1 MARGKPGSS
10 LDAYHAK
17 RHFDETPEPR
27 GRKTRRKGR
36 GYAIQMHD
44 ARRLHYDLRLELDG
58 VLKSWAITRGPS
70 LDPSDKRLA
79 VRTEDHPVDYIT
91 FEGVI
96 PEGHYG
102 AGSVLLWDRG
112 EWEPVGDPHEGLEK
126 GKLAFHLRGERLKG
140 RWALVRFKG
149 KKNDKREN
157 WLLIKE
163 RDDEASEDEDVVGE
177 YRTSVVTGK
186 NNEEIAE
193 SPGREWSAR
202 DGKENG
208 ASSKKPAR
216 KRGKT
221 AKLPRFV
228 KPALATLVDD
238 IPSGEDWL
246 FEMKFD
252 GYRALASASGDRVR
266 IYTRSGLDWT
276 DRFGAL
282 PETLAGLSLNGA
294 LLDGEIVVLDKD
306 GRSDFGA
313 LQAALKERNATLSY
327 FAFDLLYANGVDWR
341 EKPLSQRKKKLKELL
356 GAEGKK
362 GPVYYTDH
370 IENDGGRMYQTL
382 CGKGFEGIIAKRAEH
397 PYRSGRGKSWLKIKC
412 GHEQEF
418 IITGWSPS
426 TRNRPFSSLL
436 LAVRKGKDLRYAG
449 RVGTGFSNDE
459 LDRLSAMFDKLGRKT
474 APVKGEVPPS
484 VAHQAHWLKPE
495 LVAQIGFAEFTKDGL
510 VRHARYLG
518 LREDKKAAAVTS
530 EEATPVEEIEDMPAD
545 KQNSPVVAGVR
556 ISHPDRVLFP
566 EQGITKIELARYLEK
581 MAEVMMPEIED
592 RLVSLVR
599 CPEGRQKKCFFQR
612 HAGAGLG
619 DGFQEFEVKGS
630 KEREKYLYI
639 TDVKGL
645 VSAAQMGVLEFH
657 IWGSRVDDI
666 ERPDRLVFDLDPD
679 PAVSFEEVKKA
690 AGETRDVLD
699 ALGLQSFPMLT
710 GGKGIHV
717 VAPLVRRHEWSTVKA
732 FAAAVA
738 SRMAVQEPERYVAK
752 MSKAARKGRI
762 FIDYLRNDRA
772 STAIAPY
779 SPRARA
785 GAPVAWPLSWAELA
799 KVKAANEMTVKTAF
813 SRRRAAP
820 WKGYG
825 KLRQS
830 LKASA
835 LRALDVDE

>member
-1 MARGKPGSS
+1 MAAGKSRSS
-10 LDAYHAK
+10 LDTYHSK
-17 RHFDETPEPR
+17 RHFEETPEPR
-27 GRKTRRKGR
+27 GRKSRRKGK

-102 AGSVLLWDRG
+102 AGTVLLWDRG
-112 EWEPVGDPHEGLEK
+112 EWEPIGDPHEGMEK
-126 GKLAFHLRGERLKG
+126 GKLSFRLRGERLKG

-149 KKNDKREN
+149 KKSEKREN

-163 RDDEASEDEDVVGE
+163 RDDEASEDEDVVDE
-177 YRTSVVTGK
+177 YKTSVTTGK
-186 NNEEIAE
+186 DHEEIAE
-193 SPGREWSAR
+193 NPEREWSS
-202 DGKENG
+202 GKNG
-208 ASSKKPAR
+208 KAER
-216 KRGKT
+216 KTRKTTRKGKQ
-221 AKLPRFV
+221 AKRPRFV

-238 IPSGEDWL
+238 VPSGEDWI

-252 GYRALASASGDRVR
+252 GYRAMASASGDDVR
-266 IYTRSGLDWT
+266 IYTRGGLDWT

-282 PETLAGLSLNGA
+282 PNALADLDLNGV
-294 LLDGEIVVLDKD
+294 LLDGEIVFVDKN

-313 LQAALKERNATLSY
+313 LQSALKGQGGDLSY
-327 FAFDLLYANGVDWR
+327 FAFDLLHADGHDLR
-341 EKPLSQRKKKLKELL
+341 KKPLNERKKMLEDLL
-356 GAEGKK
+356 GNEGRK
-362 GPVYYTDH
+362 GPIFYTDH
-370 IENDGGRMYQTL
+370 IENDGGRMYDTL
-382 CGKGFEGIIAKRAEH
+382 CKKGFEGIIAKRITQ

-412 GHEQEF
+412 HREQEF
-418 IITGWSPS
+418 IIVGWSPS
-426 TRNRPFSSLL
+426 TRKRAFSSLL
-436 LAVRKGKDLRYAG
+436 LALREGKKLRYAG
-449 RVGTGFSNDE
+449 RVGTGFSDDE
-459 LDRLSAMFDKLGRKT
+459 LDRLSRKFEKLERKT
-474 APVKGEVPPS
+474 QPIEGDVPAS
-484 VAHQAHWLKPE
+484 ISRNAHWLKPE

-510 VRHARYLG
+510 VRQARYLG
-518 LREDKKAAAVTS
+518 LREDKKAEAVTR
-530 EEATPVEEIEDMPAD
+530 EEPAPVEEVEDMASD
-545 KQNSPVVAGVR
+545 QKSPVIEGVR
-556 ISHPDRVLFP
+556 ISHPDRVLYP
-566 EQGITKIELARYLEK
+566 NQGITKLELARYLEK
-581 MAEVMMPEIED
+581 AAEWMLPDIEN

-619 DGFQEFEVKGS
+619 DGFHELEVKGA
-630 KEREKYLYI
+630 KERENYLYI
-639 TDVKGL
+639 DDAKGL

-679 PAVSFEEVKKA
+679 EEIPFEEVKRA
-690 AGETRDVLD
+690 ARETRDVLD

-717 VAPLVRRHEWSTVKA
+717 IAPLVRRHEWPTVKA

-738 SRMAVQEPERYVAK
+738 NRMAEHDPKRYVAK

-785 GAPVAWPLSWAELA
+785 GAPVAWPISWDDLS
-799 KVKAANEMTVKTAF
+799 KVKAANEVTVASAF
-813 SRRRAAP
+813 KKRRADP

-835 LRALDVDE
+835 LRALDVED